1 MLKMELYIQKGNN
14 MYLHIGKGL
23 VLNDDDIIAILNIDY
38 IKNTK
43 EYKNFYQELLNK
55 NKISDISC
63 GNHKSLILFQKNNEI
78 KAYISNINSN
88 TIGKRKF

>member
-1 MLKMELYIQKGNN
+1 

-23 VLNDDDIIAILNIDY
+23 CLNEKDIIAIFNIDY

-43 EYKNFYQELLNK
+43 DYKKFYQKLLEEDNIINISNK
-55 NKISDISC
+55 NE
-63 GNHKSLILFQKNNEI
+63 KSLILVNKNNNI

-88 TIGKRKF
+88 TIGKRKLFVL

>member
-1 MLKMELYIQKGNN
+1 

-23 VLNDDDIIAILNIDY
+23 ILNKENIVAILNIDY

-43 EYKNFYQELLNK
+43 EYKKFYQKLLEEE
-55 NKISDISC
+55 KIINIAN
-63 GNHKSLILFQKNNEI
+63 GNEKTLILVNKNNET

-88 TIGKRKF
+88 TIVKRKL

>member
-1 MLKMELYIQKGNN
+1 

-23 VLNDDDIIAILNIDY
+23 ILNDDDIIAIFNIDY

-43 EYKNFYQELLNK
+43 DYKKFYQKLLEEN
-55 NKISDISC
+55 NIVDISN
-63 GNHKSLILFQKNNEI
+63 GKEKSLILVNQDNVR
-78 KAYISNINSN
+78 KAYISNIKSN

>member
-1 MLKMELYIQKGNN
+1 MKKGIKS

-23 VLNDDDIIAILNIDY
+23 VLNGNDIIAIFSIDY

-43 EYKNFYQELLNK
+43 DYKKFYQKLLDEGNVE
-55 NKISDISC
+55 DISN
-63 GNHKSLILFQKNNEI
+63 GNAKSLILVNKNGGT

>member
-1 MLKMELYIQKGNN
+1 

-23 VLNDDDIIAILNIDY
+23 ILNDDDIIAIFNIDY

-43 EYKNFYQELLNK
+43 DYKKFYQKLLEEN
-55 NKISDISC
+55 NIVDISK
-63 GNHKSLILFQKNNEI
+63 GKEKSLILVNKNNVK

>member
-1 MLKMELYIQKGNN
+1 

-23 VLNDDDIIAILNIDY
+23 ILNDDDIIAIFNIDY

-43 EYKNFYQELLNK
+43 DYKKFYQKLLEEN
-55 NKISDISC
+55 NIVDISN
-63 GNHKSLILFQKNNEI
+63 GKEKSLILVNQDNVRKV
-78 KAYISNINSN
+78 YISNIKSN

>member
-1 MLKMELYIQKGNN
+1 MLKMARYIQKGNK

-43 EYKNFYQELLNK
+43 EYKNFYQKLLEENRM
-55 NKISDISC
+55 SDISC
-63 GNHKSLILFQKNNEI
+63 GNPKSLILLQRNNEI
-78 KAYISNINSN
+78 KAYISNIHSN

>member
-1 MLKMELYIQKGNN
+1 
-14 MYLHIGKGL
+14 MYLHIGNGL
-23 VLNDDDIIAILNIDY
+23 VLNSNDIIAIFNIDY

-43 EYKNFYQELLNK
+43 EYKKFYQKLLEKNSIEDISNGNEKTLILVNK
-55 NKISDISC
+55 N
-63 GNHKSLILFQKNNEI
+63 NTE

>member
-1 MLKMELYIQKGNN
+1 

-23 VLNDDDIIAILNIDY
+23 VLNSSDIIAILNIDY

-43 EYKNFYQELLNK
+43 EYKKFYQKLFEENNVVNISNGNEKTLILVNK
-55 NKISDISC
+55 NEC
-63 GNHKSLILFQKNNEI
+63 V
-78 KAYISNINSN
+78 KAYITNINSS

>member
-1 MLKMELYIQKGNN
+1 MKKGNN
-14 MYLHIGKGL
+14 LMYLHIGKGL
-23 VLNDDDIIAILNIDY
+23 VLNSDDIIAILSIDY

-43 EYKNFYQELLNK
+43 EYKKFYQKLFEEE
-55 NKISDISC
+55 KIINIAD
-63 GNHKSLILFQKNNEI
+63 GNEKSLILVNKNNEI

>member
-1 MLKMELYIQKGNN
+1 
-14 MYLHIGKGL
+14 MYLHIGKNL
-23 VLNDDDIIAILNIDY
+23 TINSEDIIAVFNIDY

-43 EYKNFYQELLNK
+43 EYKKFYQNLLEEQSIKDISNGNEKSLVLVKK
-55 NKISDISC
+55 NK
-63 GNHKSLILFQKNNEI
+63 KI